1 MSSSV
6 STPSKVRLGFVGVGG
21 MGQCAHLK
29 YYATTPGCEVAA
41 IAEIRPQL
49 AAKVARKYFIDKVYS
64 SHEEMIKNEKL
75 DGLVAIQQFIHH
87 GSLLPSLYKA
97 NLPVITEKPL
107 ASSVEMGQTLLNK
120 LGGTSSRHFV
130 AYHKRSD
137 LGTLEALKIIRQ
149 WQASGE
155 FGKLRTVRASM
166 AGGDWIAN
174 GFYDL
179 LTTTE
184 QPSGL
189 SPDARASH
197 TTEDWHRKYV
207 TMVNFYIHQINL
219 IRLLVGNDY
228 KVTFGDKTGRLMVG
242 HTPDDAL
249 VTLEMNYFSPT
260 AWTESFLVTFDK
272 AWLRLDFPAPL
283 TMNQSSQ
290 LTVYRSAGKDSHAST
305 TQVGIPWQSAMANQA
320 AQYVSAIRGGQTTLE
335 TAQEAIKDLVIARD
349 LVNAVEAA
357 QK

>member
-1 MSSSV
+1 M
-6 STPSKVRLGFVGVGG
+6 STPAKKVRLGFVGVGG

-29 YYATTPGCEVAA
+29 YYATTPGCEIAA

-64 SHEEMIKNEKL
+64 SHQEMIKNEQL
-75 DGLVAIQQFIHH
+75 DGLVAIQQFVHH
-87 GSLLPSLYKA
+87 GSLLPSLYGA

-107 ASSVEMGQTLLNK
+107 ASSVETGQDLLNK
-120 LGGTSSRHFV
+120 LAATSSKHFV

-137 LGTLEALKIIRQ
+137 LGTLEALKIIKQ
-149 WQASGE
+149 WQTTGE
-155 FGKLRTVRASM
+155 FGKLRAVRASM

-174 GFYDL
+174 GFFDL
-179 LTTTE
+179 ITTTE
-184 QPSGL
+184 QASGL
-189 SPDARASH
+189 VADPRPQGS
-197 TTEDWHRKYV
+197 TEDWHKKYV

-219 IRLLVGNDY
+219 IRLLVSNNY

-249 VTLEMNYFSPT
+249 VTLEMNYFSPD
-260 AWTESFLVTFDK
+260 AWSESFLVTFDK

-283 TMNQSSQ
+283 TVNQSAQ
-290 LTVYRSAGKDSHAST
+290 LTVYRTGKTQGGT
-305 TQVGIPWQSAMANQA
+305 TQVTIPWQSAMANQA
-320 AQYVSAIRGGQTTLE
+320 IQYVQAIQGQTTTLE

-349 LVNAVEAA
+349 LVNAIEAA
-357 QK
+357 RA

>member
-1 MSSSV
+1 M
-6 STPSKVRLGFVGVGG
+6 STPAKKVRLGFVGVGG

-49 AAKVARKYFIDKVYS
+49 AAKVARKYLIDKVYT
-64 SHEEMIKNEKL
+64 SHEEMIKNENL

-87 GSLLPSLYKA
+87 GSLLPNLYSY

-107 ASSVEMGQTLLNK
+107 ASSVEVGQDLLTK
-120 LGGTSSRHFV
+120 LSGTTSKHFV

-137 LGTLEALKIIRQ
+137 LGTLEALKIIKQ

-174 GFYDL
+174 GFFDL
-179 LTTTE
+179 LTTAEKPT
-184 QPSGL
+184 GL
-189 SPDARASH
+189 SPDPKAAH
-197 TTEDWHRKYV
+197 TTDAWHAKYV

-219 IRLLVGNDY
+219 IRMLVGNDY

-249 VTLEMNYFSPT
+249 VTLEMNFFSPT
-260 AWTESFLVTFDK
+260 AWSESFLVTFDK
-272 AWLRLDFPAPL
+272 AWLRLDFPAPVSV
-283 TMNQSSQ
+283 NQSAQ
-290 LTVYRSAGKDSHAST
+290 LTVYRSASNGQLAT
-305 TQVGIPWQSAMANQA
+305 TSQVGIPWQSAMANQA
-320 AQYVSAIRGGQTTLE
+320 AQYIQAIQGQATTLE
-335 TAQEAIKDLVIARD
+335 TAQEAMKDLIVARD
-349 LVNAVEAA
+349 LVNAIEAA
-357 QK
+357 KA